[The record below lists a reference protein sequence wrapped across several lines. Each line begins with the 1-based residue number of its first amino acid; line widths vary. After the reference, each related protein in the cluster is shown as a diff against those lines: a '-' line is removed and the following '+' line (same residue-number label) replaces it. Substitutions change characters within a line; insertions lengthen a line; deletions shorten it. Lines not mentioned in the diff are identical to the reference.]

1 MSKKLKFFVMMLTC
15 ILLSINQV
23 FGQASVG
30 TTMWAEDFS
39 GYSADDVPK
48 GSTSNSHTGTTVYNS
63 GSVTYSCGGDGST
76 PKIMDAG
83 SPGTGNNMILYKNN
97 GYFEISGIPTGGAT
111 ELTLSYAVSGTG
123 TLNISCTSANASISE
138 TTITISAGST
148 FDLKFK
154 NTKSDKN
161 LRLDD
166 LSVVVKTAGSGSTK
180 TLHFPSH
187 KSGHSFLPN
196 LSFLLCQ
203 CSSCNFLKCLTVA
216 LYFHCILY
224 FILFTIYSIKYAR
237 VCTPTRT
244 KNGNSV

>member
-1 MSKKLKFFVMMLTC
+1 MSKKLKFLAMMLTC
-15 ILLSINQV
+15 ILLSINQML
-23 FGQASVG
+23 GQASVG

-39 GYSADDVPK
+39 GYSADDVPD

-63 GSVTYSCGGDGST
+63 GSVTYSCGGSGST

-111 ELTLSYAVSGTG
+111 ELTLSYAVSGSG
-123 TLNISCTSANASISE
+123 TLNISCTSANASISG
-138 TTITISAGST
+138 TTITISSGST

-180 TLHFPSH
+180 TLV
-187 KSGHSFLPN
+187 FLDDHYFARKP
-196 LSFLLCQ
+196 FCRA
-203 CSSCNFLKCLTVA
+203 TRVA
-216 LYFHCILY
+216 
-224 FILFTIYSIKYAR
+224 
-237 VCTPTRT
+237 
-244 KNGNSV
+244 